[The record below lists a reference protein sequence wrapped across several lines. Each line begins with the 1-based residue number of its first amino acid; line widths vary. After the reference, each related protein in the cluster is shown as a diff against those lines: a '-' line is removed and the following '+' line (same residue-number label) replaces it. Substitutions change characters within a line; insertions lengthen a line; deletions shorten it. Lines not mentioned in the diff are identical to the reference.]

1 MIWLD
6 IARRTIAVIILKVTG
21 IFVGGAVIGL
31 EVADAVAMAAFAG
44 LMDVGQE
51 LSRSYLS
58 DGRLDPEEI
67 NKSFGKIA
75 DSSNKGKPAEAVEA
89 PKDPENF

>member
-1 MIWLD
+1 MWLD
-6 IARRTIAVIILKVTG
+6 IARRTFAVIILKVTG

-31 EVADAVAMAAFAG
+31 EIVQAVAMAAFAG
-44 LMDVGQE
+44 IIDVAQE

-58 DGRLDPEEI
+58 DGSLDPEEI

-75 DSSNKGKPAEAVEA
+75 DKSG
-89 PKDPENF
+89 PKS

>member
-1 MIWLD
+1 MWLD
-6 IARRTIAVIILKVTG
+6 IARRTFAVIILKVTG

-44 LMDVGQE
+44 IIDVSQE

-58 DGRLDPEEI
+58 DGRLDADEI

-75 DSSNKGKPAEAVEA
+75 DKGA
-89 PKDPENF
+89 PKDEGKP

>member
-1 MIWLD
+1 MWLD
-6 IARRTIAVIILKVTG
+6 IARRTLAVIVLKVTG

-31 EVADAVAMAAFAG
+31 EVFQAVAMAAFAG
-44 LMDVGQE
+44 IIDVAQE

-58 DGRLDPEEI
+58 DGELDPDEI

-75 DSSNKGKPAEAVEA
+75 DKSG
-89 PKDPENF
+89 PKNS

>member
-1 MIWLD
+1 MWLD
-6 IARRTIAVIILKVTG
+6 IARRTLAVIVLKVTG

-31 EVADAVAMAAFAG
+31 EVMQAVAMAAFAG
-44 LMDVGQE
+44 IIDVAQE

-58 DGRLDPEEI
+58 DGELDPEEI

-75 DSSNKGKPAEAVEA
+75 DKTDKKG
-89 PKDPENF
+89 

>member
-1 MIWLD
+1 MWLD
-6 IARRTIAVIILKVTG
+6 IARRTLAVIVLKVTG

-31 EVADAVAMAAFAG
+31 EVMQAVAMAAFAG
-44 LMDVGQE
+44 VIDVAQE

-58 DGRLDPEEI
+58 DGELNADEI

-75 DSSNKGKPAEAVEA
+75 DKTEK
-89 PKDPENF
+89 KD